1 MKDSPHSLPEST
13 PASPVPESVSSPMD
27 KPDKP
32 ESQEGPALT
41 HLPAEHRD
49 VVRRLFQQVQ
59 AAVDT
64 IEDLRAENERL
75 RRRVAELEAEPEYP
89 DDETVLA
96 LDDNPAEVRERITQ
110 FINTIDTYLDP
121 SPTAEPASEDANA

>member
-1 MKDSPHSLPEST
+1 MKDSPQSLPEST
-13 PASPVPESVSSPMD
+13 PATPVPESVSAPKDEPAAS
-27 KPDKP
+27 
-32 ESQEGPALT
+32 EAPALN

-75 RRRVAELEAEPEYP
+75 RRRIAELEAEPEYP

-96 LDDNPAEVRERITQ
+96 LDDHPAEVRERITQ

-121 SPTAEPASEDANA
+121 SPAAEPASKDANA